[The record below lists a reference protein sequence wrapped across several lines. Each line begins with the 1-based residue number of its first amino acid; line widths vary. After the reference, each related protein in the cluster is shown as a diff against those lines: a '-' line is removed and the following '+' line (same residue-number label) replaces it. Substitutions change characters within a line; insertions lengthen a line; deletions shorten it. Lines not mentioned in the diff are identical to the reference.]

1 MVELVKLACPKCKNT
16 FNTVLDYW
24 LCCDN
29 CELQFPIK
37 GNIPILILE
46 NAEPL
51 QNEDIIENNQSR
63 NKLT

>member
-1 MVELVKLACPKCKNT
+1 MVEVIKLACPKCKNA
-16 FNTVLDYW
+16 FNNVLENW
-24 LCCDN
+24 LCCDK

-51 QNEDIIENNQSR
+51 QNEYIIENNQCR
-63 NKLT
+63 NQLT